1 MGEAASYLLPFSSFP
16 SLPLPSLPSLLS
28 HPPSLLQST
37 LEFIIMFAFA
47 TIAVG
52 SVVVSFLAGI
62 YTTVAGG
69 WYVLTKA
76 RANQLRLGGAGGGGG
91 QRRVQYRAH
100 QQ

>member
-1 MGEAASYLLPFSSFP
+1 
-16 SLPLPSLPSLLS
+16 
-28 HPPSLLQST
+28 
-37 LEFIIMFAFA
+37 MFAFA